1 MCTYARFADIIP
13 QPVIKHF
20 LEDFELNRIYTGF
33 PVLGVTYQTMENKS
47 LRDALGLAP
56 SQKGVLV
63 RSVEP
68 TGAAASVV
76 ARGDVLLEF
85 EGQAVAVDG
94 TVPFRTGERIAFS
107 HLVSSKQV
115 SSVAAVAPS
124 RTMANTPGKVG
135 DTATLKVWSN
145 RALKTV
151 TVTLKAPTRML
162 PTFPVAPP
170 SYFIHA
176 GLVFVPASVPYL
188 RSEYGTHY
196 DFDSP
201 VRLLEQLLHG
211 QVQKEGDQYVVLGH
225 VLAAEVN
232 IGYEQVINVAVK
244 AVNGV
249 PVSNLKQLAALVDG
263 CTDRFL
269 RLDLDHGSLL
279 VVDTAAARA
288 AGPDILA
295 QHSIPR
301 RCSDDIEEHLRA
313 AAGGDA
319 PAAPAAA
326 ARGGRKRRTEEAAAG
341 AERESSPEQAA
352 APPPP
357 RPARGRR

>member
-1 MCTYARFADIIP
+1 M
-13 QPVIKHF
+13 
-20 LEDFELNRIYTGF
+20 
-33 PVLGVTYQTMENKS
+33 
-47 LRDALGLAP
+47 
-56 SQKGVLV
+56 
-63 RSVEP
+63 
-68 TGAAASVV
+68 
-76 ARGDVLLEF
+76 
-85 EGQAVAVDG
+85 
-94 TVPFRTGERIAFS
+94 
-107 HLVSSKQV
+107 
-115 SSVAAVAPS
+115 
-124 RTMANTPGKVG
+124 
-135 DTATLKVWSN
+135 
-145 RALKTV
+145 
-151 TVTLKAPTRML
+151 
-162 PTFPVAPP
+162 
-170 SYFIHA
+170 
-176 GLVFVPASVPYL
+176 
-188 RSEYGTHY
+188 
-196 DFDSP
+196 
-201 VRLLEQLLHG
+201 EQLLHG

-263 CTDRFL
+263 CTDQFL

-301 RCSDDIEEHLRA
+301 RCSDDIEAHLHA
-313 AAGGDA
+313 AAGG
-319 PAAPAAA
+319 AAPAAA